1 MYRIGSRL
9 AVLRAYRWYS
19 SDRVRGILSRR
30 LSMKAIS
37 ISSEFGLQRRIM
49 LYAVIG
55 FALLF
60 GGYFALGMHTVNRS
74 TEMVFSERLT
84 IAQSVAASLG
94 QEFGHAVSDATEEM
108 DSLTASS
115 DQLSI
120 DSAVRDTFSHLS
132 KVDRFSLFEIERVNL
147 IHKNGEL
154 ISTAPSWPVGM
165 SSKTP
170 PPLPELDFASSLMQF
185 VWVESAPGVGLLFV
199 SQPIGDE
206 DDTRWASLVLE
217 VSPVQSSES
226 FFPFGVGNPII
237 TAKPSVIRQPP
248 PNPAEYHLELVSADG
263 LTVGGFGSDERPG
276 QKSIHYPIVAP
287 LVEDRSTS
295 VMLHEVVSGSAYLN
309 HVVAVVP
316 VPQTDLYLVLEQDV
330 DIALALPNEFRRN
343 LTLYGVMGFVGV
355 MIATWVTTRSVVQP
369 TERLTQATVRMAQG
383 ELAVPIETQGR
394 DEIGVLAT
402 NLELMRRQLSDA
414 LERVSTANRELESQ
428 VIERT
433 RRLRE
438 LVRRVLTAHEEER
451 NRVALELHD
460 ETSQIAS
467 AITFT
472 LDSIV
477 RKENGLNAEDREKL
491 YEVKDLSGSLLA
503 GIRRLIAALRPS
515 ALINIGLS
523 SALRS
528 HAEDLFRSTGVEIHV
543 VDDTGGLQIPDYKEL
558 VFYRVCQEGLNNVA
572 KHSDCDDVWIEL
584 SSVDRKVFASVRDNG
599 IGFDIQSVLSS
610 EGFGI
615 GITGMRE
622 RAALI
627 DGEVEIH
634 SKLGEGTIVKI
645 KASIDGDKESAG

>member
-9 AVLRAYRWYS
+9 AVLRAYRWYF
-19 SDRVRGILSRR
+19 SDRIRGMLSQR

-37 ISSEFGLQRRIM
+37 IPSELGLQRRIM

-60 GGYFALGMHTVNRS
+60 GGYFALGMYTVNRS
-74 TEMVFSERLT
+74 TEMVFRERLT
-84 IAQSVAASLG
+84 IAQSVAALLG
-94 QEFGHAVSDATEEM
+94 QEFDHAISDAIEEM
-108 DSLTASS
+108 DSVTASS
-115 DQLSI
+115 DQLST

-132 KVDRFSLFEIERVNL
+132 EVDRFSLFEIERVHL
-147 IHKNGEL
+147 IHKNGEF
-154 ISTAPSWPVGM
+154 ISTAPSWPVGR

-185 VWVESAPGVGLLFV
+185 VWVESEPGVGFLFV
-199 SQPIGDE
+199 SQPIGDA
-206 DDTRWASLVLE
+206 DDTGWANLVLE
-217 VSPVQSSES
+217 VSLVQSSES
-226 FFPFGVGNPII
+226 FFPFGVGSSNIMG
-237 TAKPSVIRQPP
+237 KPSDVRQPSS
-248 PNPAEYHLELVSADG
+248 NPAEYHLELVSADG
-263 LTVGGFGSDERPG
+263 LTVGGFGPDEHPG
-276 QKSIHYPIVAP
+276 QKSIHYQMVAP
-287 LVEDRSTS
+287 LVEDRSSS
-295 VMLHEVVSGSAYLN
+295 VMLHKVVSGTAYRD

-316 VPQTDLYLVLEQDV
+316 VPQTDLYLVLEQDKDV
-330 DIALALPNEFRRN
+330 ALALPNEFRRN
-343 LTLYGVMGFVGV
+343 LTLYGVMGFIGV

-383 ELAVPIETQGR
+383 ELTVPIETQSR

-402 NLELMRRQLSDA
+402 NLELMRQQLSEA

-438 LVRRVLTAHEEER
+438 LVRRVLTAQEEER

-477 RKENGLNAEDREKL
+477 RKENGLNAEDSEKL
-491 YEVKDLSGSLLA
+491 YEVKDLSRNLLA

-515 ALINIGLS
+515 VLIKIGLS
-523 SALRS
+523 PALRS
-528 HAEDLFRSTGVEIHV
+528 HAEYLFRSTSVEIHI
-543 VDDTGGLQIPDYKEL
+543 VDNTRGLQIPDDKEL
-558 VFYRVCQEGLNNVA
+558 VFYRVCQEALNNAA

-584 SSVDRKVFASVRDNG
+584 SSVDRKVLVSVRDNG
-599 IGFDIQSVLSS
+599 IGFDIQPVLSS

-627 DGEVEIH
+627 DGEVEIR
-634 SKLGEGTIVKI
+634 SKLGEGTIVEI
-645 KASIDGDKESAG
+645 EASIDGDKESTG

>member
-19 SDRVRGILSRR
+19 SDRIRGILSRR

-154 ISTAPSWPVGM
+154 IST
-165 SSKTP
+165 
-170 PPLPELDFASSLMQF
+170 
-185 VWVESAPGVGLLFV
+185 APGVGLLFV